1 MKSQIYEPLIGLEI
15 HAQLLTK
22 LFCGCSGIP
31 LLEIVGKPEINS
43 PSEEA
48 KFLKLFRITL
58 QYLDICD
65 INMEE
70 GSLRCETKLSVRKK
84 GSLDLGVKTEIIN
97 LNSFHFVQKVLEYEA
112 QRQTDLIESGKSVL
126 QETRSWDSRQNKTF
140 PMRSKE
146 EAHDYR
152 SEVS

>member
-15 HAQLLTK
+15 HTQLLTK

-48 KFLKLFRITL
+48 
-58 QYLDICD
+58 
-65 INMEE
+65 
-70 GSLRCETKLSVRKK
+70 
-84 GSLDLGVKTEIIN
+84 
-97 LNSFHFVQKVLEYEA
+97 
-112 QRQTDLIESGKSVL
+112 
-126 QETRSWDSRQNKTF
+126 
-140 PMRSKE
+140 
-146 EAHDYR
+146 HDYR